1 MAEVCVIGA
10 GPAGSIFATRMAQ
23 LGHQVDLIE
32 RQRFPRAHL
41 GESLSPGVMPLL
53 RAAGMHETIEAAGFP
68 SVTGVWVNWARQ
80 PTLRQDPGEKG
91 LLVDRGE
98 FDRRLLARAR
108 AFGVRVHQPARVLKQ
123 THDGAKWHLAV
134 ESDGASTQLDAD
146 FVADAGGR
154 RGVSRLR
161 HTRTGAA
168 TLAVYGYWR
177 GNSLPTMPRIEAGQ
191 DGWYWGVPL
200 PDGSYNTLV
209 FVDPH
214 QFRSASGT
222 TILERFLRLLDCS
235 TLMNDCRDAEL
246 IAPVRAIDA
255 TPYLS
260 GDCVAAHR
268 VQLGDAALAI
278 DPISSSGVQK
288 AIQTALSGAIVANT
302 LLRRPESAD
311 AALSFYRAQLG
322 EAFERHHRWAG
333 EHYRDVAERCARP
346 FWQQRAGQQ
355 AASDAAPLPAI
366 DACGFAT
373 TPMELSSELEFAPTP
388 CLQGDFVSL
397 ASALHHPRL
406 ARPVAFLGGCELA
419 PLLRMLPRGGTPLQ
433 IARSWSNHMSLESG
447 LAIAGWLVNHG
458 ILVEQR
464 GRNGMPP

>member
-1 MAEVCVIGA
+1 M
-10 GPAGSIFATRMAQ
+10 
-23 LGHQVDLIE
+23 
-32 RQRFPRAHL
+32 
-41 GESLSPGVMPLL
+41 
-53 RAAGMHETIEAAGFP
+53 
-68 SVTGVWVNWARQ
+68 
-80 PTLRQDPGEKG
+80 
-91 LLVDRGE
+91 LVDRGE

-154 RGVSRLR
+154 RGVSRQR

-177 GNSLPTMPRIEAGQ
+177 AKSLPTMPRIEAGQ

-268 VQLGDAALAI
+268 IQLGDAALAI

-366 DACGFAT
+366 DARGFAT

-406 ARPVAFLGGCELA
+406 ASPVAFLGGCELA